1 MMAANQQNMTSMV
14 NELAEFFANSTVL
27 SLHNPSQYRLYLN
40 NGGVYTSDAIPTEQ
54 VIGEISGSPCY
65 IWEINHN
72 EYIIMDDELVVD
84 IRNYK
89 TNIMSYV
96 REENMTT
103 HPSNCYI
110 RMFVQRNGHT
120 QFFLISKTTIM
131 PDQELVY
138 NAFDFAHD

>member
-1 MMAANQQNMTSMV
+1 MAITNSQSMTSMV
-14 NELAEFFANSTVL
+14 DDLTEYFANSTVL

-40 NGGVYTSDAIPTEQ
+40 NGGLYTADAITTEQ
-54 VIGEISGSPCY
+54 IIGEIRGSPCY

-84 IRNYK
+84 IRNHK

-96 REENMTT
+96 REENMTN

-110 RMFVQRNGHT
+110 RMFVQLNGHT
-120 QFFLISKTTIM
+120 QFFLISKAIIM